1 MSLQIRRLKFI
12 AQFRVRYLHLKTST
26 SPHQIQ
32 NTNTLMIERE
42 KKDGVWDERKK
53 AFVVFNFNAKK
64 KKIKMLNI
72 DKNVQKR

>member
-1 MSLQIRRLKFI
+1 
-12 AQFRVRYLHLKTST
+12 
-26 SPHQIQ
+26 
-32 NTNTLMIERE
+32 MIERE

-53 AFVVFNFNAKK
+53 ALVVFNFNAKK

>member
-1 MSLQIRRLKFI
+1 
-12 AQFRVRYLHLKTST
+12 
-26 SPHQIQ
+26 
-32 NTNTLMIERE
+32 MIERE